1 MGGSEE
7 GEGPEVKLE
16 DQRSQYPDCMKC
28 QVCLTFKMG
37 LSKGGGHGRPV
48 ESCVSNHVRRT
59 WSYLW
64 STGPAVWKKRG
75 GEWGQ
80 LDPTGTLACYLYYL
94 LQVNLKEVTLL
105 TNSQPEPYKE
115 GILADNL
122 KELVQDKL
130 AHRVNNEYWHDLVW
144 SWDFRL
150 QCRVG
155 ERVGKEGEGKEDPE
169 PGQDVRR
176 AGHGKVRWS
185 EQVHFWE
192 DTTSFISSWLR
203 CSFKEPRYVGLK
215 ERHVFLDVDRVL
227 IN

>member
-1 MGGSEE
+1 MGGLWKAVLVTMWGGPGAIFGQQDQQSGRRGEESED
-7 GEGPEVKLE
+7 K
-16 DQRSQYPDCMKC
+16 
-28 QVCLTFKMG
+28 
-37 LSKGGGHGRPV
+37 
-48 ESCVSNHVRRT
+48 
-59 WSYLW
+59 
-64 STGPAVWKKRG
+64 
-75 GEWGQ
+75 
-80 LDPTGTLACYLYYL
+80 LDPTGTLACYLYDL

-130 AHRVNNEYWHDLVW
+130 AHRVSNEYWYGLAW

-155 ERVGKEGEGKEDPE
+155 ERVGKEGEGEEDPE
-169 PGQDVRR
+169 PGQDVRG
-176 AGHGKVRWS
+176 AGHGKVGWS

-192 DTTSFISSWLR
+192 DTTSFISLWLR

-215 ERHVFLDVDRVL
+215 ERHVFLDVERVL
-227 IN
+227 INWDSL